1 MTENEFVDISSLRD
15 SVRKI
20 ETRIGKKVIGSERI
34 VRFMFIALLSNNHV
48 LLEGVPGLAKTM
60 LASEFSRHLC
70 MDFKRIQFTPDMLP
84 TDITGTM
91 VFNLEERHLQFRKG
105 PIFANV
111 LLADEINRT
120 PAKVQSALLEGMEEK
135 KVSVGGDD
143 HDLPS
148 PFLVI
153 ATQNPIEQEGTFPLA
168 EALMDRF
175 LFRYILSYPSRE
187 EELNI
192 LKSITLPND
201 DVDNDVDATKILSLR
216 KEVSKVHASEEI
228 MSYIVDIIR
237 RTREHELIMVGA
249 SPRTAAKYLTAVRA
263 NAMLNGRD
271 YVIPED
277 VRFIS
282 RELLNHRL
290 ILRPEALL
298 ENGGD
303 GVSTVNRVIDRLISQ
318 VATPK

>member
-1 MTENEFVDISSLRD
+1 MTENEFVDIGNLRD
-15 SVRKI
+15 SVRRI
-20 ETRIGKKVIGSERI
+20 EARIGRKVIGSERI
-34 VRFMFIALLSNNHV
+34 VRFMFISVLSNNHV

-175 LFRYILSYPSRE
+175 LFRYNLTYPSRNE
-187 EELNI
+187 EMDI
-192 LKSITLPND
+192 LKSITVPED
-201 DVDNDVDATKILSLR
+201 DVDNDIDATKILSLR
-216 KEVSKVHASEEI
+216 REVYKVFASEEI
-228 MSYIVDIIR
+228 MAYIVDIIR
-237 RTREHELIMVGA
+237 KTRDHELIMVGA
-249 SPRTAAKYLTAVRA
+249 SPRTAAKYLTAARA

-277 VRFIS
+277 VRFMS

-298 ENGGD
+298 ESGGD
-303 GVSTVNRVIDRLISQ
+303 PVATVNRVIDRLISQ

>member
-1 MTENEFVDISSLRD
+1 MTENEYVDIGNLRD
-15 SVRKI
+15 SVRRI
-20 ETRIGKKVIGSERI
+20 EARIGKKVIGSERI
-34 VRFMFIALLSNNHV
+34 VRFMFVALLSNNHV

-175 LFRYILSYPSRE
+175 LFRYILTYPSRD

-192 LKSITLPND
+192 LKSITLRD
-201 DVDNDVDATKILSLR
+201 DDIDNDIDATKILSLR

-249 SPRTAAKYLTAVRA
+249 SQRTAAKYLTAVRA

-298 ENGGD
+298 ESGGD
-303 GVSTVNRVIDRLISQ
+303 GVSTVNKIIDRLISQ

>member
-1 MTENEFVDISSLRD
+1 MTEPEYIDVSNLRD
-15 SVRKI
+15 SVRQI
-20 ETRIGKKVIGSERI
+20 ESRIGRKVIGSERI

-91 VFNLEERHLQFRKG
+91 VFNLEERRLQFRKG

-175 LFRYILSYPSRE
+175 LFRYILTYPSRE
-187 EELNI
+187 EELSI
-192 LKSITLPND
+192 LKSITMPEE
-201 DVDNDVDATKILSLR
+201 DVENDVDANRILSLR
-216 KEVSKVHASEEI
+216 NEVSKVYASEEI
-228 MSYIVDIIR
+228 MNYIVDIIR
-237 RTREHELIMVGA
+237 KTREHDLIMVGA
-249 SPRTAAKYLTAVRA
+249 SPRTSAKFLTAARA

-277 VRFIS
+277 VRFLS

-298 ENGGD
+298 ESSGD
-303 GVSTVNRVIDRLISQ
+303 GVTTVNRVIDRLIAQ
-318 VATPK
+318 VAAPK

>member
-1 MTENEFVDISSLRD
+1 MTEPEFVNVSSLRD
-15 SVRKI
+15 NVRDI
-20 ETRIGKKVIGSERI
+20 ESRIGRKVIGSERI

-91 VFNLEERHLQFRKG
+91 VFNMEERRLQFRKG

-135 KVSVGGDD
+135 KVSVGGED

-175 LFRYILSYPSRE
+175 LFRYNLSYPSRDE
-187 EELNI
+187 EMSI
-192 LKSITLPND
+192 LK
-201 DVDNDVDATKILSLR
+201 
-216 KEVSKVHASEEI
+216 
-228 MSYIVDIIR
+228 
-237 RTREHELIMVGA
+237 
-249 SPRTAAKYLTAVRA
+249 
-263 NAMLNGRD
+263 
-271 YVIPED
+271 
-277 VRFIS
+277 
-282 RELLNHRL
+282 
-290 ILRPEALL
+290 
-298 ENGGD
+298 
-303 GVSTVNRVIDRLISQ
+303 
-318 VATPK
+318 

>member
-1 MTENEFVDISSLRD
+1 MIENEYVDIGNLRD

-20 ETRIGKKVIGSERI
+20 ENRIGKKVIGSERI

-60 LASEFSRHLC
+60 LASEFAKHLC

-168 EALMDRF
+168 EALLDRF
-175 LFRYILSYPSRE
+175 LFRYILTYPSRE
-187 EELNI
+187 EELDI
-192 LKSITLPND
+192 LKSITLPD
-201 DVDNDVDATKILSLR
+201 EDVDNNIDATKIISLR

-237 RTREHELIMVGA
+237 KSRENELIMVGA
-249 SPRTAAKYLTAVRA
+249 SPRTAAKYLTAARA

-290 ILRPEALL
+290 IMRPEALL
-298 ENGGD
+298 ESGGD

-318 VATPK
+318 VATPR

>member
-1 MTENEFVDISSLRD
+1 MTEPEYIDVSNLRD
-15 SVRKI
+15 SVRQI
-20 ETRIGKKVIGSERI
+20 ESRIGRKVIGSERI
-34 VRFMFIALLSNNHV
+34 ARFMFIALLSNNHV

-91 VFNLEERHLQFRKG
+91 VFNLEERRLQFRKG

-175 LFRYILSYPSRE
+175 LFRYILTYPSRE
-187 EELNI
+187 EELSI
-192 LKSITLPND
+192 LKSITMPEE
-201 DVDNDVDATKILSLR
+201 DVENDVDANRILSLR
-216 KEVSKVHASEEI
+216 NEVSKVYASEEI
-228 MSYIVDIIR
+228 MNYIVDIIR
-237 RTREHELIMVGA
+237 KTREHDLIMVGA
-249 SPRTAAKYLTAVRA
+249 SPRTSAKFLTAARA

-277 VRFIS
+277 VRFLS

-298 ENGGD
+298 ESSGD
-303 GVSTVNRVIDRLISQ
+303 GVTTVNRVIDRLIAQ
-318 VATPK
+318 VAAPK

>member
-20 ETRIGKKVIGSERI
+20 EARIGKKVIGSERI

-175 LFRYILSYPSRE
+175 LFRYILTYPSRE

-192 LKSITLPND
+192 LKSITLLND

>member
-1 MTENEFVDISSLRD
+1 MTENEYVDIGNLRD
-15 SVRKI
+15 SVRRI
-20 ETRIGKKVIGSERI
+20 EARIGKKVIGSERI
-34 VRFMFIALLSNNHV
+34 VRFMFVALLSNNHV

-175 LFRYILSYPSRE
+175 LFRYILTYPSRD

-192 LKSITLPND
+192 LKSVTLRD
-201 DVDNDVDATKILSLR
+201 DDIDNDIDATKILSLR

-298 ENGGD
+298 ESGGD
-303 GVSTVNRVIDRLISQ
+303 GVSTVNKIIDRLISQ

>member
-1 MTENEFVDISSLRD
+1 MTENEFVDIGSLRD

>member
-1 MTENEFVDISSLRD
+1 MTENEYVDIGNLRD
-15 SVRKI
+15 SVRRI
-20 ETRIGKKVIGSERI
+20 EARIGKKVIGSERI
-34 VRFMFIALLSNNHV
+34 VRFMFVALLSNNHV

-175 LFRYILSYPSRE
+175 LFRYILTYPSRE

-192 LKSITLPND
+192 LKSITLRD
-201 DVDNDVDATKILSLR
+201 DDIDNDIDATKILSLR

-298 ENGGD
+298 ESGGD
-303 GVSTVNRVIDRLISQ
+303 GVSTVNKIIDRLISQ